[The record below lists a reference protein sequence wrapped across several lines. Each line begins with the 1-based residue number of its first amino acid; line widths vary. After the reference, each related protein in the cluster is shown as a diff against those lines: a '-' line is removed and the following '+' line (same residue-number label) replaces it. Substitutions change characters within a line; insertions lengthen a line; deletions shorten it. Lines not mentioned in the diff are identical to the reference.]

1 MGVFIFFLNIDG
13 NYISQSEV
21 SGSSVLAGGSIVS
34 CSLQYA
40 SVINAK
46 SLGIPSVRDFE
57 RLYLLKHL
65 CSVNQRL
72 DIPKPEFKPDW

>member
-1 MGVFIFFLNIDG
+1 M
-13 NYISQSEV
+13 
-21 SGSSVLAGGSIVS
+21 LAGGSIVS
-34 CSLQYA
+34 CSLQHA

-46 SLGIPSVRDFE
+46 SPRIPSFRDFE

-65 CSVNQRL
+65 CSVNKRL